1 MNLQPLVLNYKEKYG
16 KFTFGNILNYTVM
29 HPLINK
35 KIETKDKR
43 RIAKDWLSVFNGFY
57 PYKPM
62 HFVRRNGP
70 FLCGILL
77 ERHSGN
83 LDYEPT
89 FHVHNLMVD
98 FPVVSL
104 GSATY
109 LLNPKGVKDRITLYQ
124 HSECFNRYVER
135 FKEQTPLLQENK
147 VNCKNLISHF
157 QKVIDTS
164 LSYPADSLKDWV
176 LALFWCGE
184 MEEAEKAIAYGKKI
198 ISQWPEGAKSR
209 FNGEDGWEQQIR
221 RLMNKGMLQDTV
233 EKELAKFKL
242 SNIVDYTLQC

>member
-1 MNLQPLVLNYKEKYG
+1 
-16 KFTFGNILNYTVM
+16 M

-43 RIAKDWLSVFNGFY
+43 RIARDWLSVLNGFIQ
-57 PYKPM
+57 YKPM

-83 LDYEPT
+83 LDYEPV

-109 LLNPKGVKDRITLYQ
+109 LLNPKGTKDSITLYQ
-124 HSECFNRYVER
+124 HSEYFNLYVER
-135 FKEQTPLLQENK
+135 FKEQTPLLQENT
-147 VNCKNLISHF
+147 VSCKNLISHF
-157 QKVIDTS
+157 QNVIHTS
-164 LSYPADSLKDWV
+164 NGYPADSLQDWV

-184 MEEAEKAIAYGKKI
+184 MEEAEKAIAESKKI
-198 ISQWPEGAKSR
+198 ISQWPEGTKSR
-209 FNGEDGWEQQIR
+209 FGGEDGWEQQIR
-221 RLMNKGMLQDTV
+221 RLMNKKMLEDTV
-233 EKELAKFKL
+233 KKQLENFKL
-242 SNIVDYTLQC
+242 TGIVDYTLQCK